1 MSVQQNENTSVKVN
15 NVFLEDVVNRSR
27 GLAEEYRSQHAGI
40 PGLSPE
46 SRAVLAEARLQL
58 LLRAERQSLDGIFE
72 KEDLLTLLNLSS
84 GQYFHPDAI
93 VNFWW
98 TAADDVYDEE
108 DFEPVCDE
116 QDIESVHGG
125 GIGAK
130 LQSLTLVQTLAL
142 TDLIELVWTE
152 VGTGLHPVEAAKK
165 LGWQLN

>member
-1 MSVQQNENTSVKVN
+1 MNVQQNENTSVTFN

-27 GLAEEYRSQHAGI
+27 ALAEEYRRQHAAI

-58 LLRAERQSLDGIFE
+58 LLRSERQSLEGIFN

-93 VNFWW
+93 SNFWW
-98 TAADDVYDEE
+98 SATDDI
-108 DFEPVCDE
+108 CDKK
-116 QDIESVHGG
+116 DIEPAHGS
-125 GIGAK
+125 GIGEK
-130 LQSLTLVQTLAL
+130 LESLTLVQTLAL

-152 VGTGLHPVEAAKK
+152 MGAGLHPVEAAKK
-165 LGWQLN
+165 LGWKLN